1 MKRNPYLLRCY
12 ARPEGDHIL
21 GICID
26 LDLIVKGDSIAT
38 VQHEL
43 HLAIKSYLES
53 LDKDNLKDLF
63 PRQAPFNIM
72 ADYYF
77 VYAIVYFRK
86 TMHQI
91 KDKFDVFCE
100 QATPRNFQVVSCV

>member
-1 MKRNPYLLRCY
+1 M
-12 ARPEGDHIL
+12 
-21 GICID
+21 
-26 LDLIVKGDSIAT
+26 VKGDSIAT

-43 HLAIKSYLES
+43 SLAIKSYLES

-72 ADYYF
+72 ADYYL
-77 VYAIVYFRK
+77 VYSIVRLRS
-86 TMHQI
+86 MLHQI